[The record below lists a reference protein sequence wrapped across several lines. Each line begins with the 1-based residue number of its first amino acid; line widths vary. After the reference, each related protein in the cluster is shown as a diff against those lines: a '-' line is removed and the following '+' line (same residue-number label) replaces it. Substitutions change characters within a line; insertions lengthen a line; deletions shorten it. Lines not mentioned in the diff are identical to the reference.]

1 MPPRARRRIAALT
14 ILVIAAAACSGA
26 GDAVDAPGVSPSDD
40 RSTGTANESPSQG
53 GIGVSGV
60 PTATGSGPT
69 AEVLRFSAPR
79 LDGGTIEGE
88 DYSGS
93 DVAFWFWAP
102 W

>member
-1 MPPRARRRIAALT
+1 MPPRALRRTAALT
-14 ILVIAAAACSGA
+14 ALMIATAACSGA
-26 GDAVDAPGVSPSDD
+26 GGPVGVSPADD
-40 RSTGTANESPSQG
+40 RSAGTAGESPSQD
-53 GIGVSGV
+53 
-60 PTATGSGPT
+60 ATGATRGGPT

-93 DVAFWFWAP
+93 DVALWFWAP